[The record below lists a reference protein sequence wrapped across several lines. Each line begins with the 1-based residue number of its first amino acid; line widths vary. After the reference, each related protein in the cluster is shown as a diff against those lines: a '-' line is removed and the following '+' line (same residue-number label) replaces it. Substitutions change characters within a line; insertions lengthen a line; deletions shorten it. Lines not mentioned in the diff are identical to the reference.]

1 MTRFCL
7 FAAVLCMAT
16 YSCFADEPKSDTPK
30 KKLEVENVEV
40 GMAAPDF
47 TATGIDGKTFKLSEK
62 LKDGKSNVALM
73 FSRANW

>member
-7 FAAVLCMAT
+7 FATVLCMAT
-16 YSCFADEPKSDTPK
+16 NSCFADEQKSDTPK
-30 KKLEVENVEV
+30 KKPEVENVVV
-40 GMAAPDF
+40 GKAAPDF
-47 TATGIDGKTFKLSEK
+47 TATGIDGETFKLSEK